1 MSDDIN
7 VGLRIDLKGDLQQQ
21 LVGVRGQFSQM
32 QQMTKVMSLAS
43 LGQSL
48 GHLGQQA
55 HRLTDDL
62 KRPYI
67 EFEREMVSVRA
78 RMLGISAAQYQEL
91 RQQAKELGATTIFTS
106 QQVAQGMNK
115 LAMAGFDADEIKASI
130 ADVTAFVQANDID
143 FGTGADIATD
153 IGTAFGYQAG
163 ELGEVMDVLTLAA
176 SSANTDISMLG
187 ETMKYAAADA
197 KSLGLS
203 LEETTAMAGLL
214 ANAGI
219 KGSLAGTRLKEMIKS
234 LAVPDDAAN
243 EALDRLGIKV
253 YDDAGKMRSITKLL
267 RDVNQAT
274 KGLKQ
279 KQRAKEI
286 NTIFGERGSA
296 GILTLMSQGQ
306 DEFEKFLALLEKSA
320 EGTVRK
326 MQDIMAKSL
335 AAGLAGINSRKEAL
349 FSTITE
355 HGREQLVGIQQL
367 KIGFLDH
374 LNNIAKENSVLS
386 GRISL
391 ATQLLSDIGGVLTS
405 SGAVLSTVLSGFT
418 ALSMYKNQRAVQSL
432 AANPQG
438 ILGGVS
444 PSQPLPVWVV
454 NNSKQG
460 SVASSA
466 LPVALGAESGNS
478 KGTTKS
484 GFWYGKKGHALK
496 GGLASLAFGGVSMGL
511 EALAIRQSKLSGE
524 EQEKAY
530 KSVFN
535 RNAWGMFGS
544 TAGAVIGSVIAPGI
558 GTVIGG
564 SLGQFVGDIVAGL
577 KEHQKT
583 DKTQYKKFLK
593 QQQSQYKAR
602 NDQNYDPLTGIR
614 SGFGK
619 YVNKEY
625 DSSIDD
631 VRALMGPRNDLM
643 IYEQTGQLRGE
654 LQKWIGENIATPELM
669 ATELMNM
676 ASDIQ
681 NSGIGQEFL
690 PTIKEY
696 TGEGQSVFDVQA
708 PFLEM
713 FAAQLPQD
721 FIESDRYK
729 NAIQGI
735 NQDILN
741 RLEKDKG
748 VDTKQYIPDLAKALN
763 QFNFDKTQKKEE
775 ATQQGLELQRQIHV
789 EIQRGNEL
797 TNDMLKKL
805 ENRPFVLK
813 VGGSP

>member
-1 MSDDIN
+1 
-7 VGLRIDLKGDLQQQ
+7 
-21 LVGVRGQFSQM
+21 
-32 QQMTKVMSLAS
+32 
-43 LGQSL
+43 
-48 GHLGQQA
+48 
-55 HRLTDDL
+55 
-62 KRPYI
+62 
-67 EFEREMVSVRA
+67 
-78 RMLGISAAQYQEL
+78 
-91 RQQAKELGATTIFTS
+91 
-106 QQVAQGMNK
+106 
-115 LAMAGFDADEIKASI
+115 
-130 ADVTAFVQANDID
+130 
-143 FGTGADIATD
+143 
-153 IGTAFGYQAG
+153 
-163 ELGEVMDVLTLAA
+163 
-176 SSANTDISMLG
+176 
-187 ETMKYAAADA
+187 
-197 KSLGLS
+197 
-203 LEETTAMAGLL
+203 
-214 ANAGI
+214 
-219 KGSLAGTRLKEMIKS
+219 
-234 LAVPDDAAN
+234 
-243 EALDRLGIKV
+243 
-253 YDDAGKMRSITKLL
+253 
-267 RDVNQAT
+267 
-274 KGLKQ
+274 
-279 KQRAKEI
+279 
-286 NTIFGERGSA
+286 
-296 GILTLMSQGQ
+296 MSQGQ
-306 DEFEKFLALLEKSA
+306 DAFEKFLALLEKSA

-326 MQDIMAKSL
+326 MQDTMAKSL

-444 PSQPLPVWVV
+444 ASQPLPVWVV

-466 LPVALGAESGNS
+466 LPMALGAEPG
-478 KGTTKS
+478 KGATKS
-484 GFWYGKKGHALK
+484 GFWHGKKGNAFK
-496 GGLASLAFGGVSMGL
+496 GGLASLAFSGVSMGL

-577 KEHQKT
+577 SEHQKT
-583 DKTQYKKFLK
+583 DEAQYKKFLK
-593 QQQSQYKAR
+593 QQQSQYEAR
-602 NDQNYDPLTGIR
+602 NEQDYDPLTGITGGL
-614 SGFGK
+614 SWMH
-619 YVNKEY
+619 NKEY
-625 DSSIDD
+625 DRSIDD

-643 IYEQTGQLRGE
+643 LYEQTGQLRDE

-696 TGEGQSVFDVQA
+696 TGKGQSVFDVQA

-813 VGGSP
+813 VGGNP